1 MGSQHL
7 AHSNAG
13 GVLSKVHHA
22 ATIGSKVISSAKTAY
37 DIGKGIAQAARVAAP
52 YIARG
57 AAMLA

>member
-13 GVLSKVHHA
+13 SVLSKVHNA
-22 ATIGSKVISSAKTAY
+22 ATIGTKVLSAAKSVY
-37 DIGKGIAQAARVAAP
+37 EIGKGVAHAARLAAP

>member
-13 GVLSKVHHA
+13 SLLSKVHNT
-22 ATIGSKVISSAKTAY
+22 ATIGTKVLSTAKTMY
-37 DIGKGIAQAARVAAP
+37 DIGRGVAHATRVAAP
-52 YIARG
+52 YVARG

>member
-7 AHSNAG
+7 AHSSAG
-13 GVLSKVHHA
+13 SVLSKVHNA
-22 ATIGSKVISSAKTAY
+22 ATIGTKVLSTAKTMY
-37 DIGKGIAQAARVAAP
+37 DIGRGVAHAARVAAP